1 MGLLGSPPNGVG
13 GNFFFF
19 APGPE
24 PVPAKGST
32 GFESL
37 ALNVLRSLQFSYM
50 MMKGFRSTSRALR
63 DLDFF
68 QDEGGMFG
76 DGPSGGRWSSSNNT
90 SSSTWRPVGKVG
102 SGCQRVGRIGT
113 HKSRLSIGKTLG
125 EGNDGA
131 GVRNGRGSGGA
142 GRRTKCTGDNVGNII
157 SGEGNLEGKGQ
168 FNGGPGAGISSECRG
183 SKRSH
188 SGNGAPTGNTV
199 EGKGIKGT
207 PGGKGATTSGNIEGQ
222 GCEGTSGGKG
232 ATSGKVEGQGIEG
245 TPGGSGVNIK
255 NFRGKGR
262 EGTPLGSG
270 DGTKFGDVN
279 TSGGTTTT
287 TTTSSITYAEGA
299 NGPFIREGSSAASGM
314 VIGNSGVQAEG
325 SALVSN
331 KFIGGLTN
339 RTLAVAGLGAVDS
352 ISNQLKPMKGFMKSV
367 KMATGVMSGVKTATG
382 VIQRFQA
389 PAGGVLIGF
398 GAANGVVVGFET
410 ARMIIKAGK
419 ISKDFASVWK
429 STRAHLGVG
438 DITAGAAKANTRKL
452 LKGLKA
458 SDGALTLVKLT
469 KEFAGGVG
477 STVQGGLSNWDLVSK
492 SYDLSNSVV
501 KVFEAVLGLKG
512 GGMIG
517 LVGKGFVA
525 LKGAVGGLGLSV
537 KLVKAVVVSKE
548 ISILLLKGFGISKTA
563 IEAFKA
569 SQDGKRMLKWLIFK
583 DPADQLNNSSKASL
597 KGRTDARAFEI
608 LKTCA
613 QQPPAAS
620 QGTSPSLMY
629 SLASLL
635 FARFEAFDTCD
646 PAEDGLTSSS
656 TSPSY
661 IFFLSLPS

>member
-13 GNFFFF
+13 GNFFF

-68 QDEGGMFG
+68 QDEGGIFG
-76 DGPSGGRWSSSNNT
+76 DGPSGGRWTSSSNT

-102 SGCQRVGRIGT
+102 SGCQKVGRIGT
-113 HKSRLSIGKTLG
+113 HRSRLSMGKTLG

-131 GVRNGRGSGGA
+131 GVRSGRGSGGA
-142 GRRTKCTGDNVGNII
+142 GRRTRCTGDNVGNIA
-157 SGEGNLEGKGQ
+157 SGEGNLEGKGP
-168 FNGGPGAGISSECRG
+168 FNGGPGAGKSSECRG
-183 SKRSH
+183 SKWSH

-199 EGKGIKGT
+199 EGKGIK
-207 PGGKGATTSGNIEGQ
+207 
-222 GCEGTSGGKG
+222 GTSGGKG

-245 TPGGSGVNIK
+245 TPGGSGANIK
-255 NFRGKGR
+255 NSRGKGR

-279 TSGGTTTT
+279 TSGGIT
-287 TTTSSITYAEGA
+287 TTTSSITYTDGA
-299 NGPFIREGSSAASGM
+299 NGPFIQEGSSAASGM
-314 VIGNSGVQAEG
+314 VIGKSGVQAEG

-331 KFIGGLTN
+331 KFIGGLSN

-398 GAANGVVVGFET
+398 GAANGVVLGFET
-410 ARMIIKAGK
+410 ARMIVKAGK

-429 STRAHLGVG
+429 STRVRMGVS
-438 DITAGAAKANTRKL
+438 DITAAAAKANTEKL
-452 LKGLKA
+452 WKGLKA

-477 STVQGGLSNWDLVSK
+477 STVQGGFSNWDLVSK
-492 SYDLSNSVV
+492 SYDLSNGVV
-501 KVFEAVLGLKG
+501 KVFEGVLGLKG

-517 LVGKGFVA
+517 LVGKGFAA
-525 LKGAVGGLGLSV
+525 LKGAVGGLGLSM
-537 KLVKAVVVSKE
+537 KAVVVSKE

-563 IEAFKA
+563 TEAFKA

-583 DPADQLNNSSKASL
+583 DPADQFNNSSKASL

-620 QGTSPSLMY
+620 QASPRVISC
-629 SLASLL
+629 
-635 FARFEAFDTCD
+635 RE
-646 PAEDGLTSSS
+646 TSSGYMVDQFCS
-656 TSPSY
+656 HSEVNAVGDTFTY
-661 IFFLSLPS
+661 VKSLYQEHV